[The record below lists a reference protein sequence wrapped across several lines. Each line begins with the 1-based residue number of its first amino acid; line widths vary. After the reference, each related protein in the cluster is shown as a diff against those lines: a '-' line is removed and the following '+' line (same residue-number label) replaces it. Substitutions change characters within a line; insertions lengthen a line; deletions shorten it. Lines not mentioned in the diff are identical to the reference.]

1 MNPPMCQTTLSF
13 QLFCDLSTKM
23 RCKRNFDSVSSCLE
37 VKKKLRDFQSDRQL
51 FYVNMIY
58 PGQNVSRCAQAV
70 QEPCM
75 THCMLHRENFVAKDM
90 SDEFSNVRS
99 LTRYEIF
106 HSYIIFSSYS
116 ILCPS
121 LIEYR
126 VMANC
131 KVENISI
138 INRIN
143 LNELCVTD
151 DLQLCSNK
159 CRGVF
164 MCVCVCE
171 I

>member
-1 MNPPMCQTTLSF
+1 
-13 QLFCDLSTKM
+13 
-23 RCKRNFDSVSSCLE
+23 
-37 VKKKLRDFQSDRQL
+37 
-51 FYVNMIY
+51 MIY
-58 PGQNVSRCAQAV
+58 PGQNVSRCAQTV

-99 LTRYEIF
+99 LTRDEIF
-106 HSYIIFSSYS
+106 HPYLSFSSYS
-116 ILCPS
+116 ILCLS

-131 KVENISI
+131 KGEKFSI

-159 CRGVF
+159 CRGV
-164 MCVCVCE
+164 CLCLCVCE

>member
-1 MNPPMCQTTLSF
+1 MQEEFILCK
-13 QLFCDLSTKM
+13 QLHGRTK
-23 RCKRNFDSVSSCLE
+23 KF
-37 VKKKLRDFQSDRQL
+37 RDFQSDRQL
-51 FYVNMIY
+51 FSVNMIY
-58 PGQNVSRCAQAV
+58 PGQNVSRCAQTV

-106 HSYIIFSSYS
+106 HPYLSFSSYS

-131 KVENISI
+131 KGEKMSI
-138 INRIN
+138 INRKIETSFVSQMMVN
-143 LNELCVTD
+143 SLQTCVAE
-151 DLQLCSNK
+151 
-159 CRGVF
+159 VA
-164 MCVCVCE
+164 
-171 I
+171 

>member
-1 MNPPMCQTTLSF
+1 
-13 QLFCDLSTKM
+13 
-23 RCKRNFDSVSSCLE
+23 
-37 VKKKLRDFQSDRQL
+37 
-51 FYVNMIY
+51 MIY

-75 THCMLHRENFVAKDM
+75 THCMLHRENVVAKDM
-90 SDEFSNVRS
+90 NDEFSNVRS

-106 HSYIIFSSYS
+106 HPYLSYS

-131 KVENISI
+131 KGEQMSI

-143 LNELCVTD
+143 
-151 DLQLCSNK
+151 
-159 CRGVF
+159 
-164 MCVCVCE
+164 
-171 I
+171 